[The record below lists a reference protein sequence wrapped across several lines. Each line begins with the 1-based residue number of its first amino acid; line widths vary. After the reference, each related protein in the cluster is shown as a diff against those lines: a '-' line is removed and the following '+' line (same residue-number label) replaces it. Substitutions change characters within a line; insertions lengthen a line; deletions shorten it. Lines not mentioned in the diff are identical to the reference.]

1 MAKGRLPIPWLDAS
15 DEQTPLPDPQTAL
28 AEPNGLLA
36 IGASLSPQRL
46 EAAYRAGIFPW
57 FSPGEP
63 ILWWSPDP
71 RAVIYPHAIHIS
83 RSLRRTLRR
92 GDFRLTLDQCF
103 DHVVEACAAPRADQ
117 PGTWITTEMQAAYSR
132 LHIIGL
138 AHSIE
143 VWRDHALI
151 GGLYGVSLGG
161 AFFGE
166 SMFSRAPNASKIAM
180 AGLCAQLRAWEF
192 DFLDCQ
198 MSTDHLLSMGA
209 VCLPRP
215 QFLLALAA
223 SQRQPTHPGPWNLTI
238 TDLLQ

>member
-1 MAKGRLPIPWLDAS
+1 VAKGRLPIPWLDAS

-103 DHVVEACAAPRADQ
+103 DHVVKACAAPRADQ
-117 PGTWITTEMQAAYSR
+117 PGTWITTEMQA
-132 LHIIGL
+132 
-138 AHSIE
+138 
-143 VWRDHALI
+143 LI
-151 GGLYGVSLGG
+151 
-161 AFFGE
+161 
-166 SMFSRAPNASKIAM
+166 
-180 AGLCAQLRAWEF
+180 
-192 DFLDCQ
+192 
-198 MSTDHLLSMGA
+198 A
-209 VCLPRP
+209 VCISLDWLIRLR
-215 QFLLALAA
+215 FGAIM
-223 SQRQPTHPGPWNLTI
+223 R
-238 TDLLQ
+238 